1 MQPFEG
7 FQRKAVVI
15 VPTEE
20 DYKTRLELQG
30 KEEGK
35 DVPEHAIL
43 EMKGRKSQKDSG
55 DFSITPF
62 TAVLSLLY
70 VYVSLHVCVWCAI
83 VESCGLNERHAD
95 PCICG

>member
-43 EMKGRKSQKDSG
+43 EMKGRKSQIVSG
-55 DFSITPF
+55 DF
-62 TAVLSLLY
+62 
-70 VYVSLHVCVWCAI
+70 
-83 VESCGLNERHAD
+83 
-95 PCICG
+95 

>member
-43 EMKGRKSQKDSG
+43 EMKGRKSQRDSG

-62 TAVLSLLY
+62 TAVYL
-70 VYVSLHVCVWCAI
+70 VSLCMCLSDYMDVCGVT
-83 VESCGLNERHAD
+83 
-95 PCICG
+95 